1 VSRAL
6 SVPRTRPKENA
17 RRAREGLYRQLILD
31 AAERIFAENG
41 FDDAKIEEIAAAS
54 GLSLGTLYSVF
65 AGKPDVMRAVHET
78 RNREILERS
87 AAAAEAAGPLEALL
101 AAVDASVDFFVGH
114 PDYLRIHLRG
124 GHAWGLA
131 GAGTRSRSQAHAW
144 DEGID
149 LYSGIF
155 ERGIALG
162 IFHPGSPRLL
172 ARMAIALQQVQLADW
187 VEQGMQPAPA
197 ELVAQMHTR
206 LRRAFVREAGDPADA
221 PRSQGT
227 R

>member
-1 VSRAL
+1 VTPAL
-6 SVPRTRPKENA
+6 RVPRSRPKENA
-17 RRAREGLYRQLILD
+17 RRAREGLYRRLILE
-31 AAERIFAENG
+31 AAERIFAEKG
-41 FDDAKIEEIAAAS
+41 FDDAKIEEIAAES

-87 AAAAEAAGPLEALL
+87 ARAAGEASGPAEQLF

-131 GAGTRSRSQAHAW
+131 GAGSRSHSQAHAW

-155 ERGIALG
+155 ERGIPEGL
-162 IFHPGSPRLL
+162 FHPGSPRLL
-172 ARMAIALQQVQLADW
+172 ARMTIAIQQVQLADW
-187 VEQGMQPAPA
+187 VEQGMQQPRAK
-197 ELVAQMHTR
+197 LVAEMRTR
-206 LRRAFVREAGDPADA
+206 LRRAFCR
-221 PRSQGT
+221 
-227 R
+227 